1 MSVQKTTRWILQ
13 GVLVYVLFVL
23 TISLAIYA
31 INLKQRF
38 KAAGLLRDVTTLR
51 VGQSTEAEV
60 QRIISRYGGGP
71 SQSSGVCGRVEAAYN
86 VWTGN
91 QTVGR
96 VARAVPVLSRVGL
109 HQWGVAATIL
119 VQGQAVCYVSYNFGM
134 QDSNGGLPSSVESIL
149 LPTGKIYE
157 PVAEHPGYKVGIRD
171 LWDGHRLRS
180 EVTPEASEEQRRR
193 ALSYDLS
200 CVTRIRG
207 CQQRCEIAPLVWR
220 DAYWE
225 LQKASLSLPIEET
238 SNPRCRFAQKT
249 P

>member
-1 MSVQKTTRWILQ
+1 MSVPKTTRWILQ

-31 INLKQRF
+31 INLIQRF
-38 KAAGLLRDVTTLR
+38 KAEGLLRDVTTLR

-60 QRIISRYGGGP
+60 RRIISRYGGGP
-71 SQSSGVCGRVEAAYN
+71 SQTSGVCGRVEAAYN

-91 QTVGR
+91 QTLGR

-109 HQWGVAATIL
+109 RQWGVAATIL
-119 VQGQAVCYVSYNFGM
+119 LQGQTVCYVSYNFGM
-134 QDSNGGLPSSVESIL
+134 QDSKGGLPSSVESIL
-149 LPTGKIYE
+149 LPTGKIHE

-180 EVTPEASEEQRRR
+180 EVTPEASEEQRRH
-193 ALSYDLS
+193 ALS

-225 LQKASLSLPIEET
+225 RQKASSSLPIEET
-238 SNPRCRFAQKT
+238 SDPRCRFAQKT